1 MLLDGLRVQLAQ
13 NVCLRWA
20 TTNIVVVMVFVVFVE
35 RLHLLQDLISDL
47 MQGSHLVWSDRN
59 LNVIELAHYRLKLH
73 VVDTVQRF
81 DHQKII
87 LLLLVFLYRCLDRC
101 KMFLVAHVDVV

>member
-1 MLLDGLRVQLAQ
+1 VLLDGFRVQLAQ
-13 NVCLRWA
+13 NVCLSWA
-20 TTNIVVVMVFVVFVE
+20 TANIVVVVVFVVLVE
-35 RLHLLQDLISDL
+35 RLHLLQDLIGHL
-47 MQGSHLVWSDRN
+47 MEGSHLVWSDRD
-59 LNVIELAHYRLKLH
+59 LNVIQLAHYRLELH

-87 LLLLVFLYRCLDRC
+87 FLLLVFFYRCLDGC

>member
-1 MLLDGLRVQLAQ
+1 MQLAQ
-13 NVCLRWA
+13 NVCLRRA
-20 TTNIVVVMVFVVFVE
+20 TTNVVVVVVFVVFVE
-35 RLHLLQDLISDL
+35 RLHLLQDLIGDL

-59 LNVIELAHYRLKLH
+59 LNVIQLAHYRLKLH

>member
-1 MLLDGLRVQLAQ
+1 MQLAQ
-13 NVCLRWA
+13 NVCLRRA
-20 TTNIVVVMVFVVFVE
+20 TTNVVVVVVFVVFVE
-35 RLHLLQDLISDL
+35 RLHLLQDLIGDL
-47 MQGSHLVWSDRN
+47 MEGGHLVWSDRN
-59 LNVIELAHYRLKLH
+59 LNVIELAHYWLELH

>member
-1 MLLDGLRVQLAQ
+1 MQLAQ
-13 NVCLRWA
+13 NVCLRRA
-20 TTNIVVVMVFVVFVE
+20 TTNIVVVMVFVVLVE
-35 RLHLLQDLISDL
+35 RLHLLQDLIGDL
-47 MQGSHLVWSDRN
+47 VQGSHLVWSDRD
-59 LNVIELAHYRLKLH
+59 LNVIQLAHYRLELH
-73 VVDTVQRF
+73 IVDTVQRF

>member
-20 TTNIVVVMVFVVFVE
+20 TTKIVIVVVLVVLVE
-35 RLHLLQDLISDL
+35 RLHLLQDLIGDL
-47 MQGSHLVWSDRN
+47 MEGSHLVWSDRD
-59 LNVIELAHYRLKLH
+59 LNVIQLAHYRLEFH
-73 VVDTVQRF
+73 VVDTVERF

-87 LLLLVFLYRCLDRC
+87 LLLLVFFYRCFDGC